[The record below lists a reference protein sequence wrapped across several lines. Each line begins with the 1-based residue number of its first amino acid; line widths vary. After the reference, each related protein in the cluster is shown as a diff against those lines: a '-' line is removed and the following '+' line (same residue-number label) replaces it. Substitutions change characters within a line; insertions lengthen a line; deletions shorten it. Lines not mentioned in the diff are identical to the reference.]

1 MYPQSLFRF
10 RQDLRVYDNI
20 WLYQAFKSSKQVIPI
35 FIFDENLIPTFGWIQ
50 DPRFAFLKDA
60 LLNLDKQLQKIW
72 SQLTILKWKP
82 EKILPIII
90 KEADIQSIYCNM
102 AYDTYGIQ
110 RDSKIKDFCNQNNIW
125 YHISIDN
132 LLQNPQNIKAYKV
145 FSPYF
150 KTWISRL
157 PQIFDLIEIQ
167 KIHSTNQNFLQKIKH
182 KIQIINT
189 DILDKF
195 IPMTNKYRP
204 IDWRKNT
211 LKNFDFANY
220 ENTKN
225 FPAIPWTSKL
235 SPYIRFGLVSIR
247 QLFNIAKKQKAD
259 NYLFELWRREFWH
272 QIAMYFPLSRIQAF
286 QEHRQNIP
294 RQNNKKLFELF
305 CNAQTWYPIIDA
317 AIIQLKTENRMHNR
331 LRMVVA
337 SFLTKDLLIDWKR
350 WEEFFK
356 KYLLDYE
363 EVVNIWN
370 RQRSASVWAD
380 PKPMRIFS
388 PIRQSQRFDTDAVFI
403 KKHIPQLKNINPEHI
418 HDPLT
423 YPLDYHKPIVDHKQ
437 QTILAKQMYFGN
449 N

>member
-1 MYPQSLFRF
+1 MFSKSIFRF
-10 RQDLRVYDNI
+10 RQDLRVHDNI
-20 WLYQAFKSSKQVIPI
+20 WLNSAFAWSKNVLPI

-50 DPRFAFLKDA
+50 DTRFSFLKDT
-60 LLNLDKQLQKIW
+60 LLNLDKELKKIW
-72 SQLTILKWKP
+72 SQLTIFKWKP
-82 EKILPIII
+82 QEILPIII
-90 KEADIQSIYCNM
+90 KELDIDSIYCNT
-102 AYDTYGIQ
+102 AYDTYGIK
-110 RDSKIKDFCNQNNIW
+110 RDSKIKDFCNQNHIW
-125 YHISIDN
+125 YHSFVDN
-132 LLQNPQNIKAYKV
+132 LLQDPQNIKSYKV
-145 FSPYF
+145 FTPYF
-150 KTWISRL
+150 KTRIYTL
-157 PQIFDLIEIQ
+157 PENFDLIEIEK
-167 KIHSTNQNFLQKIKH
+167 KINTNQISLEKIKN

-195 IPMTNKYRP
+195 IPITNKYRP
-204 IDWRKNT
+204 IDWRKQT
-211 LKNFDFANY
+211 LENFDFANY

-225 FPAIPWTSKL
+225 FPAIDGTSKL
-235 SPYIRFGLVSIR
+235 SPYIRFWLVSVR
-247 QLFNIAKKQKAD
+247 QLFNIAKEQKAD
-259 NYLFELWRREFWH
+259 NYLFELWRREFRH

-294 RQNNKKLFELF
+294 RQNDSKLFEDF

-331 LRMVVA
+331 LRMIVA

-350 WEEFFK
+350 WEEFFQ

-363 EVVNIWN
+363 EVVNIGN

-388 PIRQSQRFDTDAVFI
+388 PIRQSQRFDPDAIFI
-403 KKHIPQLKNINPEHI
+403 KQHIPQLKNINPDHI

-423 YPLDYHKPIVDHKQ
+423 YPLDYHKPIVEHKQ

>member
-1 MYPQSLFRF
+1 MYNQSLFRF

-20 WLYQAFKSSKQVIPI
+20 WLYQAFKWSKQVIPI

-60 LLNLDKQLQKIW
+60 LLNLDRELKKIW
-72 SQLTILKWKP
+72 SQLTIFKWKP
-82 EKILPIII
+82 QEILPIII
-90 KEADIQSIYCNM
+90 KELDIESIYCNT

-132 LLQNPQNIKAYKV
+132 LLQDPQNIKAYKV
-145 FSPYF
+145 FTPYF
-150 KTWISRL
+150 KTRISTL
-157 PQIFDLIEIQ
+157 PQNFDLIEIQ
-167 KIHSTNQNFLQKIKH
+167 KIHSINQNFLQKIKY

-204 IDWRKNT
+204 IDWRKQT
-211 LKNFDFANY
+211 LENFDFTNY

-225 FPAIPWTSKL
+225 FPAIQWASKL
-235 SPYIRFGLVSIR
+235 SPYIRFGLISIR

-272 QIAMYFPLSRIQAF
+272 QIAMYFPLARIQAF
-286 QEHRQNIP
+286 QEHRQNISW
-294 RQNNKKLFELF
+294 QNDKKLFEAF

-317 AIIQLKTENRMHNR
+317 AIIQLKTKNRMHNR
-331 LRMVVA
+331 LRMIVA

-363 EVVNIWN
+363 EVVNIGN

-388 PIRQSQRFDTDAVFI
+388 PIRQSQRFDTDAIFI
-403 KKHIPQLKNINPEHI
+403 KKYIPQLKNIDPEHI

-423 YPLDYHKPIVDHKQ
+423 YLLDYHKPIVDHKQ